1 MKFYV
6 DINKLNTSL
15 SFLGEA
21 EYKIIDSI
29 KNLEHANYGL
39 TGTKLNGIKLDLSRI
54 IDDLYLEKRET
65 RSLINCLNSCI
76 QVYRKNEL
84 SLLNY
89 NVASTKNKAETSNP
103 NDYNNILAL
112 WFLIDKP
119 DDLSQEEYE
128 ELLLEI
134 SNNINYLKEKGWT
147 KDSIDVYIN
156 YLNTSINNKDI
167 ISEYIVQDS
176 GNENVDYYTI
186 LEYVH
191 SESKLVGS
199 TLYTKMLDNSGLS
212 DKKKVDLV
220 IQQMGGEIDDYGMLQ
235 LKGDMKFDPDMPP
248 HSDFL
253 NMFAKYV
260 NDSYDGFLLDN
271 SVLDDKMV
279 HQFRYYID
287 YHNINYIRDNYKEGN
302 MTDEEALRAYVF
314 DENGLDDV
322 TLSFEMKLSQINE
335 IILIELIG

>member
-1 MKFYV
+1 MKFYA

-15 SFLGEA
+15 SFLGEV

-65 RSLINCLNSCI
+65 RSLINCLNSWI

-128 ELLLEI
+128 ELL
-134 SNNINYLKEKGWT
+134 
-147 KDSIDVYIN
+147 
-156 YLNTSINNKDI
+156 
-167 ISEYIVQDS
+167 
-176 GNENVDYYTI
+176 
-186 LEYVH
+186 
-191 SESKLVGS
+191 
-199 TLYTKMLDNSGLS
+199 
-212 DKKKVDLV
+212 
-220 IQQMGGEIDDYGMLQ
+220 
-235 LKGDMKFDPDMPP
+235 
-248 HSDFL
+248 
-253 NMFAKYV
+253 
-260 NDSYDGFLLDN
+260 
-271 SVLDDKMV
+271 
-279 HQFRYYID
+279 
-287 YHNINYIRDNYKEGN
+287 
-302 MTDEEALRAYVF
+302 
-314 DENGLDDV
+314 
-322 TLSFEMKLSQINE
+322 
-335 IILIELIG
+335 